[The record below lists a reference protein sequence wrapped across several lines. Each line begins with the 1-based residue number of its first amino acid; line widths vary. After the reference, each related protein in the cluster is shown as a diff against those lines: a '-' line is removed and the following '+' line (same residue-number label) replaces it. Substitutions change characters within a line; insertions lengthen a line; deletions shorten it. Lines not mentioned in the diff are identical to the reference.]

1 MEISK
6 ELVVEY
12 EAVRVSGCN
21 MFDYYCVLGAAQGMA
36 LDNLTGYMMEHGR
49 QGYAKLLQSY
59 EEKKVFQLI
68 DGKAILADSAP
79 EGAVKVHLYDY
90 HNVLRPRGS
99 MEKESLSLS
108 LYERLVSAFEHWTDP
123 NYGDNP
129 KKEELVEGLK
139 DNLREEV
146 ETAWRQFL
154 VTIRGQRKWQK

>member
-1 MEISK
+1 MIEKEVVKQYEI
-6 ELVVEY
+6 
-12 EAVRVSGCN
+12 VRASGWN
-21 MFDYYCVLGAAQGMA
+21 MFDYYSVLGAAQDMGLVHLSDYM
-36 LDNLTGYMMEHGR
+36 LKHGKRGYDE
-49 QGYAKLLQSY
+49 LLQSY
-59 EEKKVFQLI
+59 EEKSVFRLI
-68 DGKAILADSAP
+68 YGKAILADRVP

-108 LYERLVSAFEHWTDP
+108 LYESLVSAFEHWTDP
-123 NYGDNP
+123 DYGDNP

-154 VTIRGQRKWQK
+154 MTIRG